1 MKAFPAIPLVVT
13 VLAGGCASSPSSS
26 TPVVDGF
33 RPDGAGGPNPVQV
46 AALERGE
53 GDGIVVR
60 FAPGD
65 EIVLD
70 VRVAGD
76 VVRAREGASLTFVVE
91 QAVEVWMGPEGARL
105 RTDGG
110 PWRTALDFLEGS
122 LSTGLSLSNE
132 ERVNRVE
139 VSVEANRH

>member
-1 MKAFPAIPLVVT
+1 MRSIPVIALVAI

-26 TPVVDGF
+26 TPIVDGF
-33 RPDGAGGPNPVQV
+33 RPDGVGGPNPEQV

-60 FAPGD
+60 FEPGD
-65 EIVLD
+65 EIVLG
-70 VRVAGD
+70 VRIAGD
-76 VVRAREGASLTFVVE
+76 VVRTGEDATLTFVVE

-105 RTDGG
+105 RTEGG
-110 PWRTALDFLEGS
+110 PWKTPLDFFEGS
-122 LSTGLSLSNE
+122 LSTGLSLSDE

-139 VSVEANRH
+139 LSVEANRR

>member
-1 MKAFPAIPLVVT
+1 MKSFPAIALFTT

-33 RPDGAGGPNPVQV
+33 RPDGAGGPNPEQV

-70 VRVAGD
+70 VRVTGD
-76 VVRAREGASLTFVVE
+76 VIRAREGASLTFVVE

-110 PWRTALDFLEGS
+110 PWRTALDFFEGS
-122 LSTGLSLSNE
+122 LSTGLSLSDE

-139 VSVEANRH
+139 VSVEANRR

>member
-1 MKAFPAIPLVVT
+1 MKAFPAIVMGVA
-13 VLAGGCASSPSSS
+13 VLTGGCTSSPSAS
-26 TPVVDGF
+26 TPIVDGF
-33 RPDGAGGPNPVQV
+33 RPDGAGGPNPEQV

-60 FAPGD
+60 FEPGD
-65 EIVLD
+65 QIVLA

-76 VVRAREGASLTFVVE
+76 VVRTGEDATLTFVVE

-105 RTDGG
+105 RTEGG
-110 PWRTALDFLEGS
+110 PWRTALDFFEGS
-122 LSTGLSLSNE
+122 LSTGLSLSDE

-139 VSVEANRH
+139 VSVEANRR